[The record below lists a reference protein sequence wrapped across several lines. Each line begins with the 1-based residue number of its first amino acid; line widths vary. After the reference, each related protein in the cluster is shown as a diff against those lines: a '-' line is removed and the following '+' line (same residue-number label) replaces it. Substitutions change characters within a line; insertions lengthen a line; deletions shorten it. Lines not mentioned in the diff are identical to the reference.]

1 MINDIGDGMGI
12 VFDITFAISIINPSV
27 VPTISIIRI
36 IIPILIITSNIII
49 TSAHAKAI
57 VYNVSSS

>member
-12 VFDITFAISIINPSV
+12 AIDITFAISILNPSV
-27 VPTISIIRI
+27 VATIIIIRI
-36 IIPILIITSNIII
+36 LILILTSNIII
-49 TSAHAKAI
+49 TSANAKAI